1 MKATL
6 PRWDVFCRVVDHF
19 GDAGVCWRLAR
30 LLAHEH
36 PIDVTLWIDRI
47 ATLARIVEGV
57 DPAGSMDQL
66 VDRVRIRV
74 LGDGDD
80 AAHGAAP
87 ADVVV
92 EGFGC
97 GLPGRYLDAMERAQ
111 PVWINLEYL
120 SAEPWVDGA
129 HGLPS
134 PQPSRPLTRWFF
146 FPGFT
151 AATGG
156 LLRESGLL
164 AQRAAFSAARRDDAL
179 AVSLYCYEND
189 ALPALLGAWADGA
202 KPVRV
207 EVADGIAPRAFAR
220 WLGAPLPTPPGRI
233 ERGSLA
239 IDVRPFVPQHAYDR
253 RLWASD
259 LNFVRGEDSFVRAQ
273 WAQKPFVWHIY
284 PQPGDAHRTKLAA
297 FCSRY
302 LAGIAPAAAAALG
315 DFWRAFDAGDGEAT
329 GRAWPG
335 FRDAL
340 PALHAH
346 AAPWALRLAA
356 LPELSDALVKFAK
369 SRYN

>member
-47 ATLARIVEGV
+47 ATLARIVDGV
-57 DPAGSMDQL
+57 DPTGSMDQV

-120 SAEPWVDGA
+120 SADPWVDGA

-134 PQPSRPLTRWFF
+134 PQPSRPLTRGFF

-151 AATGG
+151 AATG
-156 LLRESGLL
+156 
-164 AQRAAFSAARRDDAL
+164 A
-179 AVSLYCYEND
+179 
-189 ALPALLGAWADGA
+189 GAGGA
-202 KPVRV
+202 TTT
-207 EVADGIAPRAFAR
+207 
-220 WLGAPLPTPPGRI
+220 GAST
-233 ERGSLA
+233 
-239 IDVRPFVPQHAYDR
+239 
-253 RLWASD
+253 
-259 LNFVRGEDSFVRAQ
+259 
-273 WAQKPFVWHIY
+273 
-284 PQPGDAHRTKLAA
+284 TT
-297 FCSRY
+297 
-302 LAGIAPAAAAALG
+302 AAAG
-315 DFWRAFDAGDGEAT
+315 GGTSIGEAT
-329 GRAWPG
+329 CGAGSGAAGAGSTAGGEALTTGVGASAGANG
-335 FRDAL
+335 FL
-340 PALHAH
+340 YSVSTEMVCTVVGL
-346 AAPWALRLAA
+346 
-356 LPELSDALVKFAK
+356 
-369 SRYN
+369 